1 MDKKTIIASICCSL
15 VITGITAFMVH
26 SNLTEDINLI
36 GRSAQA
42 RTARLERDTEES
54 LSSYQS
60 GIEDNYLNIS
70 NSYEYIDN
78 VRNGIQND
86 ISILRAEMNRVQES
100 LNSSFADLSAS
111 VNAGQ
116 TATIETQ
123 ARLGNIAEDLY
134 QLSMRIDEL
143 EQEPVVAQEQQEAES
158 IAQAACPNPLNR
170 AEQVP
175 ILQRAINSSRQRGDH
190 NVLVVFDIN
199 NIGSTVIDSVTSET
213 ANSSLRRAVERYVQ
227 GLMFIESTKGFTNC
241 QMNVKLSV

>member
-1 MDKKTIIASICCSL
+1 MDKKSIIVSICCSL
-15 VITGITAFMVH
+15 VITGIAAFMVH

>member
-1 MDKKTIIASICCSL
+1 MDKKSIIVSICCSL
-15 VITGITAFMVH
+15 IITGIAVFMVH
-26 SNLTEDINLI
+26 NNLTDDINFI

-42 RTARLERDTEES
+42 RTARLEKDTEES

-70 NSYEYIDN
+70 NSYEYIDT

-86 ISILRAEMNRVQES
+86 ISILRAEMNRVQET

-143 EQEPVVAQEQQEAES
+143 EQEPVVAQEQAEPV
-158 IAQAACPNPLNR
+158 AEVACPNPLNR
-170 AEQVP
+170 AQQVP
-175 ILQRAINSSRQRGDH
+175 ILQRAIDSSRQRGDH
-190 NVLVVFDIN
+190 NVLVDFAIN
-199 NIGSTVIDSVTSET
+199 QNGTTVIDSVTSET
-213 ANSSLRRAVERYVQ
+213 ANSSLRRSVERYVQ
-227 GLMFIESTKGFTNC
+227 GLMFIESRKGFTNC

>member
-15 VITGITAFMVH
+15 VITGIAAFMVH

>member
-1 MDKKTIIASICCSL
+1 MDKKSIIVSICCSL
-15 VITGITAFMVH
+15 VITGIAAFMVH

-70 NSYEYIDN
+70 NSYEYIDT

-86 ISILRAEMNRVQES
+86 ISILRAEMNRVQET

-143 EQEPVVAQEQQEAES
+143 EQEVEKLRKDIWEYKRHARGLGNGIWFVS
-158 IAQAACPNPLNR
+158 DYMIANIRGEFNDYYHTWMRVRQGEFEFENER
-170 AEQVP
+170 K
-175 ILQRAINSSRQRGDH
+175 SRD
-190 NVLVVFDIN
+190 
-199 NIGSTVIDSVTSET
+199 
-213 ANSSLRRAVERYVQ
+213 
-227 GLMFIESTKGFTNC
+227 
-241 QMNVKLSV
+241 

>member
-1 MDKKTIIASICCSL
+1 MDKKSIIVSICCSL
-15 VITGITAFMVH
+15 VITGIAAFMVH

-86 ISILRAEMNRVQES
+86 ISILRAEMNRVQET

-134 QLSMRIDEL
+134 QLSIRIDEL
-143 EQEPVVAQEQQEAES
+143 EQEPVVAQEQQKAEP
-158 IAQAACPNPLNR
+158 IAQVACPNPLNR

>member
-1 MDKKTIIASICCSL
+1 MDKKSILVSICCSL
-15 VITGITAFMVH
+15 IITGATAFMVH
-26 SNLTEDINLI
+26 NNLTEDINLI

-42 RTARLERDTEES
+42 RTARLETSIETS
-54 LSSYQS
+54 MSGYQK
-60 GIEDNYLNIS
+60 GIEDNYALIS
-70 NSYEYIDN
+70 NSYEYVDD

-86 ISILRAEMNRVQES
+86 ISILRADANRIQET
-100 LNSSFADLSAS
+100 LNNSFADLSAS

-134 QLSMRIDEL
+134 QLSMRIEEL
-143 EQEPVVAQEQQEAES
+143 EKEPVVVQEVAEP
-158 IAQAACPNPLNR
+158 IAQLECPNPLNR
-170 AEQVP
+170 ADQLP

-190 NVLVVFDIN
+190 NVLVAFDIHSV
-199 NIGSTVIDSVTSET
+199 GSTNIDSVTSDT

-227 GLMFIESTKGFTNC
+227 GLTFVQTTKGFTNC

>member
-1 MDKKTIIASICCSL
+1 MDKKSIIVSICCSL
-15 VITGITAFMVH
+15 VITGIAAFMVH

-54 LSSYQS
+54 LSMYQS

-86 ISILRAEMNRVQES
+86 ISILRAEMNRVQET

-134 QLSMRIDEL
+134 QLSIRIDEL
-143 EQEPVVAQEQQEAES
+143 EQEPVVAQ
-158 IAQAACPNPLNR
+158 
-170 AEQVP
+170 
-175 ILQRAINSSRQRGDH
+175 
-190 NVLVVFDIN
+190 
-199 NIGSTVIDSVTSET
+199 
-213 ANSSLRRAVERYVQ
+213 
-227 GLMFIESTKGFTNC
+227 
-241 QMNVKLSV
+241 

>member
-1 MDKKTIIASICCSL
+1 MDKKSIIVSICCSL
-15 VITGITAFMVH
+15 VITGIAAFMVH

-86 ISILRAEMNRVQES
+86 ISILRAEMNRVQET